1 MKRYKHQCP
10 SCGSKLVRMFSKKIE
25 KKIVLECGK
34 CLEIWEEDDKEK
46 EHKKV

>member
-1 MKRYKHQCP
+1 
-10 SCGSKLVRMFSKKIE
+10 MFPKKVE

-34 CLEIWEEDDKEK
+34 CLEIWEENEKEK

>member
-10 SCGSKLVRMFSKKIE
+10 ACGSRLVRVFPKKIE

-34 CLEIWEEDDKEK
+34 CLEIWEENEEK
-46 EHKKV
+46 EHKEV